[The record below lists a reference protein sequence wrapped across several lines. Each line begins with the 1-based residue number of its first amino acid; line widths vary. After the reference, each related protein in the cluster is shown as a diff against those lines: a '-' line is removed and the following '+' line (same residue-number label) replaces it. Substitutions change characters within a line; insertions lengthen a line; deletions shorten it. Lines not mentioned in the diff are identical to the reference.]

1 MSRASRRFLAALVS
15 VLATV
20 AIFITLLAVYT
31 NHVLVSPR
39 TFSNRAVSVLH
50 SRDIESLIVQTVTD
64 RVVADAGDE
73 TSVQPAVQAAVLQA
87 VSSKAVDREFQIA
100 AESLH
105 GELVSGTA
113 NELTLTLPDI
123 GTAIA
128 SNIES
133 ANPELAQQLSG
144 IGTITVLDVRIPP
157 SSASDIH
164 DLVSAAQ
171 DSSEL
176 LIGTVALVLLA
187 LMISPTRRRT
197 MVGLGLGATG
207 SGLLVVAI
215 YLAGRGIIVNEFS
228 TPDARTAAHALW
240 SAYLGGLE
248 TSGFVVA
255 GAGAAIACAAKFLD
269 GR

>member
-1 MSRASRRFLAALVS
+1 MSRASRRVLAALVS

-20 AIFITLLAVYT
+20 AIFITLLAVYA
-31 NHVLVSPR
+31 NHVLVSPN
-39 TFSNRAVSVLH
+39 TFSDRAVSVLH
-50 SRDIESLIVQTVTD
+50 SRVVESLIVQTVTD

-73 TSVQPAVQAAVLQA
+73 TSPREAIQAAVLQA
-87 VSSKAVDREFQIA
+87 VSSKPVDREFEVA

-113 NELTLTLPDI
+113 NELTLTLPNI
-123 GTAIA
+123 GSAIA

-133 ANPELAQQLSG
+133 DNPELAQQVSG

-157 SSASDIH
+157 SSANDIH
-164 DLVSAAQ
+164 DLVSAGQ

-197 MVGLGLGATG
+197 LVGLGLGATG

-215 YLAGRGIIVNEFS
+215 YLAGRAIIVNEFS

-248 TSGFVVA
+248 TSGFVAA
-255 GAGAAIACAAKFLD
+255 GAGAVIACAAKCL
-269 GR
+269 G

>member
-1 MSRASRRFLAALVS
+1 MSRASRRVLAALVS

-20 AIFITLLAVYT
+20 AIFITLLAVYA
-31 NHVLVSPR
+31 NHVLVSPS
-39 TFSNRAVSVLH
+39 TFSDRAVSVLH
-50 SRDIESLIVQTVTD
+50 ARDVESLIVQTVTD

-73 TSVQPAVQAAVLQA
+73 TSPREAIQAAVLQA
-87 VSSKAVDREFQIA
+87 VSSKPVDREFEVA

-113 NELTLTLPDI
+113 NELTLTLPNI
-123 GTAIA
+123 GSAIA

-133 ANPELAQQLSG
+133 DNPELAQQVSG

-157 SSASDIH
+157 SSANDIH
-164 DLVSAAQ
+164 DLVSAGQ

-197 MVGLGLGATG
+197 LVGLGLGATG

-215 YLAGRGIIVNEFS
+215 YLAGRAIIVNEFS

-248 TSGFVVA
+248 TSGFVAA
-255 GAGAAIACAAKFLD
+255 GAGAVIACAAKCL
-269 GR
+269 G

>member
-20 AIFITLLAVYT
+20 GIFITLLAVYA
-31 NHVLVSPR
+31 NHVLVSPGS
-39 TFSNRAVSVLH
+39 FSNRAVSALH
-50 SRDIESLIVQTVTD
+50 SRVVESLIVQTVTD
-64 RVVADAGDE
+64 RLVADAGDE
-73 TSVQPAVQAAVLQA
+73 TSLRPAIQAAVVQA
-87 VSSKAVDREFQIA
+87 VSSTLVDREFRAA

-123 GTAIA
+123 GSAIA
-128 SNIES
+128 SNIGS
-133 ANPELAQQLSG
+133 GYPVLAQQVRG

-157 SSASDIH
+157 SSANDVH
-164 DLVSAAQ
+164 DLVSAGQ

-176 LIGTVALVLLA
+176 LIGTVVLVLLA
-187 LMISPTRRRT
+187 LTISPNRRRT
-197 MVGLGLGATG
+197 LVGLGLGATG

-240 SAYLGGLE
+240 GAYLGELE
-248 TSGFVVA
+248 TSGFALA
-255 GAGAAIACAAKFLD
+255 GAGAVIAWAAWCL
-269 GR
+269 G